1 MLFRSLDWSDRVL
14 EMCGIDRSRVPPV
27 GPPSG
32 MVGKVSKQAAEM
44 TGIPEGVTLCR
55 GAGDQQ
61 CAAIGAGVIKQGMA
75 EFTVGTAGVMVAH
88 LDSVDKI
95 KGKNLWWGGHGVP
108 NAWDIEG
115 GAFCL
120 GASLKWWRDNL
131 GMDEVVEAEG
141 RNTSPY
147 AVMVDKAQQSPA
159 GSRGLLFH
167 SFLAS
172 QVTPYYDADSR
183 GGLIGLGNYHTR
195 VDLVRALLEGCAHE
209 MKMVVDA
216 FQSDIEGGVTTLR
229 LTGGGTKSSGFSQI
243 MTDIIGMETE
253 VTREKECTVL
263 GAAIL
268 GAYGCG
274 HFASIDEA
282 VETMVQIEGTF
293 TPNKEHREMYEEQ
306 HGLYRGIYEAIAN
319 AGQYKGLANFSAKYF

>member
-1 MLFRSLDWSDRVL
+1 MRVSSCSLSDFQATHFVRVTT
-14 EMCGIDRSRVPPV
+14 ISW
-27 GPPSG
+27 
-32 MVGKVSKQAAEM
+32 
-44 TGIPEGVTLCR
+44 

-61 CAAIGAGVIKQGMA
+61 CAAIGAGVIRQGMA

-88 LDSVDKI
+88 LDSVDRI

-131 GMDEVVEAEG
+131 GLDEVQEAES

-147 AVMVDKAQQSPA
+147 AVMVDKAQESPA
-159 GSRGLLFH
+159 GARGLLFH

-209 MKMVVDA
+209 MKMA
-216 FQSDIEGGVTTLR
+216 AAS
-229 LTGGGTKSSGFSQI
+229 GGG
-243 MTDIIGMETE
+243 
-253 VTREKECTVL
+253 
-263 GAAIL
+263 
-268 GAYGCG
+268 
-274 HFASIDEA
+274 
-282 VETMVQIEGTF
+282 
-293 TPNKEHREMYEEQ
+293 
-306 HGLYRGIYEAIAN
+306 
-319 AGQYKGLANFSAKYF
+319 

>member
-1 MLFRSLDWSDRVL
+1 
-14 EMCGIDRSRVPPV
+14 
-27 GPPSG
+27 
-32 MVGKVSKQAAEM
+32 
-44 TGIPEGVTLCR
+44 
-55 GAGDQQ
+55 
-61 CAAIGAGVIKQGMA
+61 
-75 EFTVGTAGVMVAH
+75 
-88 LDSVDKI
+88 
-95 KGKNLWWGGHGVP
+95 
-108 NAWDIEG
+108 
-115 GAFCL
+115 
-120 GASLKWWRDNL
+120 
-131 GMDEVVEAEG
+131 
-141 RNTSPY
+141 
-147 AVMVDKAQQSPA
+147 MVDKAQQSPA